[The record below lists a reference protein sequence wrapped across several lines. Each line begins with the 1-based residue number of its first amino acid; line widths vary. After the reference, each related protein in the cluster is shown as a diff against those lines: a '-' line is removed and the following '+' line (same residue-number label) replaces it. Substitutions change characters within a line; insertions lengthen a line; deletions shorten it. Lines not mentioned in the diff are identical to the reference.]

1 MSTLWDLVV
10 VGAGPAGSTA
20 ALAALDARPDARV
33 LLVDRDDFP
42 RDKAC
47 GDGIA
52 PHALDVVAGL
62 GAHGPGPL
70 DLVRGYAPVSR
81 LELGRPGGPQ
91 VAGDMA
97 RPAHVVPRRVLDERL
112 VRAAVDR
119 GAALVRHRVRALEQR
134 PGEVVLDGRFRA
146 RAVVAADGAGSVLRR
161 AVGVAAPD
169 RRRTAVAIRGYA
181 PVDPARAGA
190 QVITFA
196 PTSWPAYAWSFPV
209 GDGLANVG
217 YGEVLSPGR
226 ELTRADLLDRL
237 EVLLPGA
244 GRDAEAWRAHL
255 LPLSTARTRQPDG
268 RVLLAGDAAA
278 LINPLTGEGIYYA
291 VLSGA
296 LAGRAAVTT
305 PSEPGAV
312 YRRALRRRLGRHL
325 AGTDV
330 VAALTRSPR
339 VVDAGIAAAGRRREV
354 FDTLVEVGLG
364 DGVLTPRA
372 AAAVLAGA
380 VRRRGSQPAEPSRAG
395 TA

>member
-1 MSTLWDLVV
+1 VSGPWDLVV

-33 LLVDRDDFP
+33 LLVDREDFP

-47 GDGIA
+47 GDGVA
-52 PHALDVVAGL
+52 PHALDVLAAL
-62 GAHGPGPL
+62 GAHGPGPH
-70 DLVRGYAPVSR
+70 DLVEGYPPVSR
-81 LELGRPGGPQ
+81 LELGRLGGPA
-91 VAGDMA
+91 VAGDMT
-97 RPAHVVPRRVLDERL
+97 RPAHVVPRKVLDERL
-112 VRAAVDR
+112 VRAAVGR
-119 GAALVRHRVRALEQR
+119 GAELLRHRVRRVEQR

-161 AVGVAAPD
+161 AIGLQAPA
-169 RRRTAVAIRGYA
+169 RRRTAVAIRGYV
-181 PVDPARAGA
+181 PVTAGRVPA

-209 GDGLANVG
+209 GDGTANVG
-217 YGEVLSPGR
+217 YGEVLAPGR
-226 ELTRADLLDRL
+226 DLTRADLLHRL

-244 GRDAEAWRAHL
+244 SRGADGWRAHL
-255 LPLSTARTRQPDG
+255 LPLSTARSRQPDG

-296 LAGRAAVTT
+296 LAGRAAVRTA
-305 PSEPGAV
+305 SDPGRA
-312 YRRALRRRLGRHL
+312 YRGALRGRLGRHL

-339 VVDAGIAAAGRRREV
+339 VVDAGIAAAGRDRRV

-364 DGVLTPRA
+364 DGVLTART

-380 VRRRGSQPAEPSRAG
+380 AGRITCSRRDGA
-395 TA
+395 